1 LVVRG
6 EERHCFRAKIF
17 LGDSWQHVRL
27 IALSRCGDGL
37 VNSVRRKQT
46 GKAET
51 VRAKVL
57 GIENA
62 SGWMF
67 HMLNN
72 RWPIDDGCTLF
83 RQ

>member
-1 LVVRG
+1 MIERG
-6 EERHCFRAKIF
+6 TVAVLW
-17 LGDSWQHVRL
+17 LGVEL
-27 IALSRCGDGL
+27 IALSRRGDNL
-37 VNSVRRKQT
+37 ANSVRRKQT

-51 VRAKVL
+51 VREKVL

-67 HMLNN
+67 HMLNS
-72 RWPIDDGCTLF
+72 RWPIDDGRTPF